1 MLSVNRQHK
10 NSLKTALSFE
20 LSILQPPIM
29 EKTMQTLKTQEIEA
43 VNGGAAPLALIA
55 GIVATLF
62 YGSVTI
68 AATVTG

>member
-1 MLSVNRQHK
+1 
-10 NSLKTALSFE
+10 
-20 LSILQPPIM
+20 
-29 EKTMQTLKTQEIEA
+29 MQTLKTQEIEA